1 MLSIRKID
9 LSRAHLLSYRLLG
22 LELFTELALNLTFF
36 ALGRF
41 DLPIES
47 DQILLSYVD
56 LLIVCI
62 ELTAGLRVP
71 LFGILTLPLSPIVV

>member
-1 MLSIRKID
+1 V
-9 LSRAHLLSYRLLG
+9 HLLPYRLLG
-22 LELFTELALNLTFF
+22 LELCTELALNLTLF

-47 DQILLSYVD
+47 DQILLSNVD

-62 ELTAGLRVP
+62 ELTASLLVP
-71 LFGILTLPLSPIVV
+71 LLSILTLPLSQVVV